1 MKRVLVFFA
10 LLAAIFVSC
19 NRPAHKKNKTKAM
32 TSTISFESGY
42 ATVNGLKMY
51 YEFHGSHG
59 NYLVLIHGGGSTIGT
74 SFGKVLPMLANDHR
88 VIAVELQ
95 AHGHTADRDA
105 PESFEQDADDVAA
118 LLHHLHIAKA
128 SFLGFSNGGNTALQI
143 AVRHPELVDKLILA
157 STFYQREGL
166 PPGFLDGMQKA
177 TLNDMPKVLRD
188 AFLKINPD
196 SGKLMNM
203 FNKDRNRML
212 HFRDWNDEM
221 LRSVKAPALLINGDR
236 DVILPEHA
244 VKMSKLLPNSRL
256 MLLPGGHGAYLGAA
270 ESPGASTDI
279 IELTVAVINDFL
291 K

>member
-1 MKRVLVFFA
+1 
-10 LLAAIFVSC
+10 
-19 NRPAHKKNKTKAM
+19 
-32 TSTISFESGY
+32 
-42 ATVNGLKMY
+42 
-51 YEFHGSHG
+51 
-59 NYLVLIHGGGSTIGT
+59 
-74 SFGKVLPMLANDHR
+74 
-88 VIAVELQ
+88 
-95 AHGHTADRDA
+95 
-105 PESFEQDADDVAA
+105 
-118 LLHHLHIAKA
+118 
-128 SFLGFSNGGNTALQI
+128 
-143 AVRHPELVDKLILA
+143 
-157 STFYQREGL
+157 
-166 PPGFLDGMQKA
+166 
-177 TLNDMPKVLRD
+177 MPKVLRD